1 MTGEVVVEVS
11 VGDAV
16 VMVVEEEAVVGGK
29 VRVDCGVRT
38 WATVG
43 SSSSRCSDVDWLTR
57 WLGVFNCAETA
68 LLAVKFGA
76 GGVKRPVFGDFPSF
90 GMRVWGPGDFNF
102 GFLRSLDWALF
113 LSLLFRTVVRV
124 LRVRLRVSRV
134 LLLRIVGMLWYVCG
148 MSVSVY
154 VLWSKVR

>member
-76 GGVKRPVFGDFPSF
+76 GGVKRPVFGDF
-90 GMRVWGPGDFNF
+90 
-102 GFLRSLDWALF
+102 
-113 LSLLFRTVVRV
+113 RV
-124 LRVRLRVSRV
+124 LECAFGGLVTLTSAFFARLIGPFFFRFSFVR
-134 LLLRIVGMLWYVCG
+134 
-148 MSVSVY
+148 
-154 VLWSKVR
+154 